1 MVDNPTY
8 VDINIFVYW
17 LGKHPEFGETALT
30 WIKKIE
36 NSQRGKYVTSS
47 LTLYEILVIIAG
59 LTGKNLKNQALVT
72 DVINAVTRIKGLII
86 EPLKPEDF
94 TKAFDLM
101 KECNL
106 DYEDSIHLATARRTN
121 ATEIVS
127 NDKDFDKV
135 KWIKRLWE
143 QTE

>member
-17 LGKHPEFGETALT
+17 LGNHPKFGETAHK

-47 LTLYEILVIIAG
+47 LTLYETLVIMAG
-59 LTGKNLKNQALVT
+59 LTGKNLKDEAFT
-72 DVINAVTRIKGLII
+72 EEVINSMTQIKGLMI

-94 TKAFDLM
+94 TKAVDLM
-101 KECNL
+101 KEYNL
-106 DYEDSIHLATARRTN
+106 DYEDSIHLAVALRTGVQ
-121 ATEIVS
+121 EILS
-127 NDKDFDKV
+127 SDKDFDV
-135 KWIKRLWE
+135 APIKRNI
-143 QTE
+143 